1 MRNDDWDLVLITQCV
16 DAQHIVTSLQVE
28 VAGEPLVCWYG
39 CSRQDLTTCQAAL
52 RDEVVGQPGLRG
64 EQIRCWMFDNKSA
77 SALLDAEQ
85 SFLLCPPVD
94 SAADETRVSLGKDE
108 VWRAS
113 RRPILDS
120 SARFGVTASSSWSG
134 RRPSSTTITNFTRT
148 PFSAPVQEASTYE
161 GTDPLSRAT

>member
-28 VAGEPLVCWYG
+28 VAGEPLVCRYG

-85 SFLLCPPVD
+85 SFLLECPNSVSYSVPVD
-94 SAADETRVSLGKDE
+94 TIFESKLQVVRKFFAWPKSPGRNSLFD
-108 VWRAS
+108 V
-113 RRPILDS
+113 
-120 SARFGVTASSSWSG
+120 
-134 RRPSSTTITNFTRT
+134 
-148 PFSAPVQEASTYE
+148 
-161 GTDPLSRAT
+161 